1 MRPLKEKIIASKQG
15 QPSDDVSSAPESG
28 TVRDD
33 TSGNAP
39 SDRGCNPGQMA
50 GKNDDSLQK
59 DDPSVASEER

>member
-1 MRPLKEKIIASKQG
+1 MTSKQG

-33 TSGNAP
+33 TTGNAP
-39 SDRGCNPGQMA
+39 SDRGYNPGQTA
-50 GKNDDSLQK
+50 AKDDSSTPK

>member
-1 MRPLKEKIIASKQG
+1 MTNKSG
-15 QPSDDVSSAPESG
+15 QPSDEVWSAPESG

-39 SDRGCNPGQMA
+39 SDRGINPGQGSA
-50 GKNDDSLQK
+50 KSKGTQEK

>member
-1 MRPLKEKIIASKQG
+1 MNNKPG
-15 QPSDDVSSAPESG
+15 QPSDEVWSAPESG

-39 SDRGCNPGQMA
+39 SNRGINPGQGSA
-50 GKNDDSLQK
+50 KNQTTQEK

>member
-1 MRPLKEKIIASKQG
+1 MTNKPG
-15 QPSDDVSSAPESG
+15 QPPDDVSSAPESG

-39 SDRGCNPGQMA
+39 SDRGLNPGQGCA
-50 GKNDDSLQK
+50 RSHEPLEK

>member
-1 MRPLKEKIIASKQG
+1 MANKTG
-15 QPSDDVSSAPESG
+15 QPSDDVWSAPESG

-39 SDRGCNPGQMA
+39 SNRGVNPGQEA
-50 GKNDDSLQK
+50 AKNDKPQEK

>member
-1 MRPLKEKIIASKQG
+1 MTEKIG
-15 QPSDDVSSAPESG
+15 HPSDEVWSAPESG

-39 SDRGCNPGQMA
+39 SDRGVNPAQGSA
-50 GKNDDSLQK
+50 KSDKSTEK

>member
-1 MRPLKEKIIASKQG
+1 MKSKAG
-15 QPSDDVSSAPESG
+15 QPSDEVWSAPESG

-39 SDRGCNPGQMA
+39 SNRGINPGQGSA
-50 GKNDDSLQK
+50 KSDKAQEK

>member
-1 MRPLKEKIIASKQG
+1 MEQKHG

-39 SDRGCNPGQMA
+39 SDRGLNPGQGA
-50 GKNDDSLQK
+50 ISHSNTPEK
-59 DDPSVASEER
+59 DDPSIAGEER

>member
-1 MRPLKEKIIASKQG
+1 MTSKTSQPL
-15 QPSDDVSSAPESG
+15 DDVWSAPESG

-39 SDRGCNPGQMA
+39 SDRGLNPGQ
-50 GKNDDSLQK
+50 GTNKNGNPLPK

>member
-1 MRPLKEKIIASKQG
+1 MTSKHG

-39 SDRGCNPGQMA
+39 SDRGYNPGQMA
-50 GKNDDSLQK
+50 DKGENAPQK

>member
-1 MRPLKEKIIASKQG
+1 MTSKAG
-15 QPSDDVSSAPESG
+15 HSSDDVSSAPESG

-39 SDRGCNPGQMA
+39 SDRGYNPGQTA
-50 GKNDDSLQK
+50 GKDASVPQK

>member
-1 MRPLKEKIIASKQG
+1 MIHQPN

-39 SDRGCNPGQMA
+39 SDRGLNPAQGCA
-50 GKNDDSLQK
+50 KCDDPPEK

>member
-1 MRPLKEKIIASKQG
+1 MPNKPG

-39 SDRGCNPGQMA
+39 SDRGYNPGQQTDQRDKA
-50 GKNDDSLQK
+50 VQK

>member
-1 MRPLKEKIIASKQG
+1 MENKPG
-15 QPSDDVSSAPESG
+15 QPSDDVCSAPESG

-39 SDRGCNPGQMA
+39 SDRGLNPGQGCA
-50 GKNDDSLQK
+50 RCDDASEK